1 MKYFHRKRYD
11 IHDFVSTKFAFN
23 KLYFSIWLCWSG
35 EQIGFYI
42 FPVKVE
48 EVPLS
53 HGRREWSSRTSVTSF
68 QNKVKHTNYNTSHLG
83 NIPLLWN
90 SQAWERW
97 TSSRECKRTMKFIT
111 DLCSVSI
118 TQIYSSPSFLFRIN
132 ISCAWKGKTLV
143 KNQKC
148 PYSYIKQIKRTNQ
161 HQQAVSRLHEG
172 EHLDQI
178 LLPSD
183 IKHGQILHDMLLNR
197 CFFTACSDTSQ
208 KLHFWR
214 RRKMYC

>member
-1 MKYFHRKRYD
+1 M
-11 IHDFVSTKFAFN
+11 
-23 KLYFSIWLCWSG
+23 CWSG

-68 QNKVKHTNYNTSHLG
+68 QNKVKHTNYNSSHLG

-90 SQAWERW
+90 SQAWKCW

-143 KNQKC
+143 KIRSVHILTLNKLNEQTNI
-148 PYSYIKQIKRTNQ
+148 SKQSAGYMKVNI
-161 HQQAVSRLHEG
+161 
-172 EHLDQI
+172 
-178 LLPSD
+178 
-183 IKHGQILHDMLLNR
+183 
-197 CFFTACSDTSQ
+197 
-208 KLHFWR
+208 
-214 RRKMYC
+214 